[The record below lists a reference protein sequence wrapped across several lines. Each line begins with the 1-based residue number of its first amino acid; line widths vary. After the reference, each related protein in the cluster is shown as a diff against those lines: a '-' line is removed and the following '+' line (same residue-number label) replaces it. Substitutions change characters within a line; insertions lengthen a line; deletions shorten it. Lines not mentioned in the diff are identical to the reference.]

1 MEMIDILCYII
12 TLLYAS
18 VYDYKYLTVQ
28 NRINVVIA
36 FLAIMC
42 SDFTIW
48 RLLVAFLFTLPILL
62 LAVYKNSIGGGD
74 IKFIFSNI
82 LYLGFSAGYAG
93 LIIGLPLAV
102 LFALVSKYILKQ
114 QIDKIPL
121 VPFLSI
127 GFLVTIIM
135 RVIVN

>member
-1 MEMIDILCYII
+1 MEMINILCYII

-18 VYDYKYLTVQ
+18 IYDYKYLTVQ
-28 NRINVVIA
+28 NRINVIITILAVISA
-36 FLAIMC
+36 
-42 SDFTIW
+42 DFTIW
-48 RLLVAFLFTLPILL
+48 RVLVAFLFTLPILL
-62 LAVYKNSIGGGD
+62 LAAYKNSIGGGD

-102 LFALVSKYILKQ
+102 LFALASKYIFKKQ
-114 QIDKIPL
+114 TEKIPL